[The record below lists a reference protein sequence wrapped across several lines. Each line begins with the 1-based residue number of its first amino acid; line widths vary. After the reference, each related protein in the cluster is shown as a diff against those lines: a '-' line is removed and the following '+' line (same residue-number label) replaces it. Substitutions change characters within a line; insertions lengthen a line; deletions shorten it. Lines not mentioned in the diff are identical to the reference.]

1 MEENA
6 KWAELEFGGIELG
19 DKRRTKRLTQLAKQ
33 RVEKPNGSIAESC
46 GSKAGTKAAYRLLDN
61 EDIEAEAIQSG
72 HQRATVKRLGGEK
85 VILALQDTTQL
96 NYTSHRA
103 TQGLGYLH
111 DLSHQGMLVHTTLV
125 VNPQRV
131 PYGIIQQQVWVR
143 PVEEYQKHHRRNER
157 ATREKESQ
165 KWLTSLRAAARLQA
179 ELPESQVVSV
189 GDSEADV
196 YDLFWE
202 AAKIEQDLLVRACED
217 RRVDHP
223 EGLLWEHVKSQ
234 EKAGEI
240 TIEVP
245 RQAGKKARKAALG
258 IRYCQVRL
266 RPPKRRYQEELPV
279 ISLWA
284 VLAREE
290 VPPSGEEAIE
300 WLLLT
305 TVAVNSFADCCERMQ
320 WYTCRWVIEM
330 YHKVLKSGCRVEERQ
345 FADLDNL
352 KRYLALDAVVAWR
365 VLYLTLLSRE
375 TPNADCTAILDMPQ
389 WQALYCFIHKTK
401 SPPLQPPT
409 LQEAT
414 FWIAQLGGFLGR
426 KSDGHPGSMTIWR
439 GIQRLS
445 DITDAW
451 LIFHN

>member
-1 MEENA
+1 MEDNE
-6 KWAELEFGGIELG
+6 KWAEAEFGKIELG
-19 DKRRTKRLTQLAKQ
+19 DKRRTKRLVILAKQ
-33 RVEKPNGSIAESC
+33 RAEKPNGSIAESC
-46 GSKAGTKAAYRLLDN
+46 GSKSGTKAAYRLLDN

-72 HQRATVKRLGGEK
+72 HRKATVERLVGEK
-85 VILALQDTTQL
+85 VILAVQDTTQL
-96 NYTSHRA
+96 NYTSHAA
-103 TQGLGYLH
+103 TQNLGYLQ
-111 DLSHQGMLVHTTLV
+111 DLSHQGMLVHTTLA
-125 VNPQRV
+125 VNPHRV

-143 PVEEYQKHHRRNER
+143 PKDEYQKHLRRKER
-157 ATREKESQ
+157 VTSEKESQ
-165 KWLTSLRAAARLQA
+165 KWLTSLGAAAKLQG
-179 ELPESQVVSV
+179 ELPQSRVVSV

-202 AAKIEQDLLVRACED
+202 ASKLKQDVLVRACED

-223 EGLLWEHVKSQ
+223 EKLLWKQVGAQ

-240 TIEVP
+240 TIQVP
-245 RQAGKKARKAALG
+245 RRAGKKARQAVLG

-266 RPPKRRYQEELPV
+266 RPPQRRYKEKLPL

-290 VPPSGEEAIE
+290 APTDGEEAIE

-305 TVAVNSFADCCERMQ
+305 TVEVNSLADGCERIQ

-375 TPNADCTAILDMPQ
+375 TPDVDCSVILEIHQ

-401 SPPLQPPT
+401 TPPRQPPT
-409 LQEAT
+409 LKDAT
-414 FWIAQLGGFLGR
+414 RWIAQLGGFLGR
-426 KSDGHPGSMTIWR
+426 KSDGNPGSMTIWR
-439 GIQRLS
+439 GLQRLS
-445 DITDAW
+445 DIADAW
-451 LIFHN
+451 LVFHA